1 MGCLCG
7 DGHNACV
14 VRLQSWSFKAVIDST
29 RAERQPEVVIRGRRK
44 ESGERIDITMQ
55 NEAEIYRKSI
65 RLLLRDFD
73 TVRVL
78 GDAGN
83 IRFYYYF

>member
-1 MGCLCG
+1 M
-7 DGHNACV
+7 V
-14 VRLQSWSFKAVIDST
+14 FKAVIDST
-29 RAERQPEVVIRGRRK
+29 RAERQPEVVLRGHRK